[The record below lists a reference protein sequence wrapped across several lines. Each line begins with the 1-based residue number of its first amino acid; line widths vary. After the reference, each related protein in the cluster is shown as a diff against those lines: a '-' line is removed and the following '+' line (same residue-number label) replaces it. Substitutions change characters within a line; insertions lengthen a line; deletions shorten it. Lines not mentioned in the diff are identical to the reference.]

1 MKSATQQLW
10 YHSEG
15 LLAEQQ

>member
-1 MKSATQQLW
+1 MQFRNR
-10 YHSEG
+10 SEG